1 MHAPYT
7 QITATLVLEGLFL
20 SFIKK
25 KRKKKEEGKRERERE
40 RRERKKTNNK
50 VTCVF

>member
-25 KRKKKEEGKRERERE
+25 KERKRRKERERERE